1 VKKISYGVALA
12 VVFFLGLFIANWYSA
27 RNAVSESKSESVV
40 LLEKVRKVM
49 KLVTIEGEYNETYDE
64 RNIKKVTLYLP
75 FPTVWGFS
83 KKAMMQVKGKVLV
96 GYDMQQIK
104 ITADSLNRII
114 TLSNLPE
121 PEILAI
127 DADVAFKNISE
138 SYFNSFTPEDYTQLN
153 KNAKNALREKAIEEA
168 LLNRAAEQGNQLV
181 EVVRYMTNAVGW
193 QLQIDSTRQK
203 FPG

>member
-1 VKKISYGVALA
+1 MKKISYGVALA

-193 QLQIDSTRQK
+193 QLRIDSTRQK

>member
-1 VKKISYGVALA
+1 MKKISYGVALA